1 MHQSEVWKCTDTES
15 PMNTHLEGGVRTT
28 YAYDGDGLKRSE
40 RAGAGVTTLLWDGR
54 NYLGAAS

>member
-1 MHQSEVWKCTDTES
+1 
-15 PMNTHLEGGVRTT
+15 MNTHLEGGVRTT